1 MNNELIGELLQ
12 GLTDDVASVKKSLA
26 EQKVPVDYRPT
37 LEKLATIVLA
47 LQETVAEPVAVPAA
61 TPASPSP
68 AGVSKDLE
76 KQLRQAV
83 AEEVRRHH
91 PDRPLTQA
99 VQYGVWVFVGVLAL
113 LFLSWWGWWNAAA
126 VRDQRERSAWLWRE
140 TMQTNPAFAVS
151 VGARWRQDSVKFQ
164 EETLRLEERERL
176 LLEAQRKRAE
186 AVMLEKQATPR
197 KTK

>member
-26 EQKVPVDYRPT
+26 EQRPPLDYRPSI
-37 LEKLATIVLA
+37 EKMATIVLA
-47 LQETVAEPVAVPAA
+47 LQKTAAAPVS
-61 TPASPSP
+61 ASPG
-68 AGVSKDLE
+68 GVGKDLE

-83 AEEVRRHH
+83 AEEVRRYH

-99 VQYGVWVFVGVLAL
+99 VRYGVWVFVGVLAV

-140 TMQTNPAFAVS
+140 TMQTNPAFAIS
-151 VGARWRQDSVKFQ
+151 VTARWRQDSVKFQ
-164 EETLRLEERERL
+164 EETIRLEERERL
-176 LLEAQRKRAE
+176 LLQAQRKRAE
-186 AVMLEKQATPR
+186 AVILEKQATPQ

>member
-26 EQKVPVDYRPT
+26 AQQAPVDYRPSI
-37 LEKLATIVLA
+37 ERMATMVLA
-47 LQETVAEPVAVPAA
+47 LQETVARPAA
-61 TPASPSP
+61 PASPP
-68 AGVSKDLE
+68 PVGVSKELE
-76 KQLRQAV
+76 QQLRQAV

-113 LFLSWWGWWNAAA
+113 LLASWWGWWNAAA

-140 TMQTNPAFAVS
+140 TRQTNPAYTTS
-151 VGARWRQDSVKFQ
+151 VTERWRQDSVKFQ
-164 EETLRLEERERL
+164 EATIRLEERERL

-186 AVMLEKQATPR
+186 AVVLEKEATA
-197 KTK
+197 KKAK

>member
-12 GLTDDVASVKKSLA
+12 GLTDDVASVKKSLV
-26 EQKVPVDYRPT
+26 EQPVPVDYRPT

-47 LQETVAEPVAVPAA
+47 LQQTAAKPAPA
-61 TPASPSP
+61 PASPAP
-68 AGVSKDLE
+68 VGVSKELE
-76 KQLRQAV
+76 QQLRQAV

-99 VQYGVWVFVGVLAL
+99 VRYGVWVFIGVLAL

-140 TMQTNPAFAVS
+140 TMQTNPTYTAS
-151 VGARWRQDSVKFQ
+151 VTARWRQDSVKFQ
-164 EETLRLEERERL
+164 EETIRLEERERL

-186 AVMLEKQATPR
+186 AVVLEKEATS
-197 KTK
+197 KKVKE

>member
-26 EQKVPVDYRPT
+26 EQQVPVDYRPT

-47 LQETVAEPVAVPAA
+47 LQEKAARPAA
-61 TPASPSP
+61 GPVSPPP
-68 AGVSKDLE
+68 AGESKDLE

-99 VQYGVWVFVGVLAL
+99 MQYGVWVFVGVLAL

-126 VRDQRERSAWLWRE
+126 VRDQRERSTWLWRE

-151 VGARWRQDSVKFQ
+151 VAARWRQDSVKFQ
-164 EETLRLEERERL
+164 EETVRLEERERL

-186 AVMLEKQATPR
+186 AVVLEKQATS
-197 KTK
+197 KKDK

>member
-26 EQKVPVDYRPT
+26 EQQVPVDYRPT

-47 LQETVAEPVAVPAA
+47 LQEKAARPADGPV
-61 TPASPSP
+61 SPPP
-68 AGVSKDLE
+68 AGESKDLE
-76 KQLRQAV
+76 KQLRQVV
-83 AEEVRRHH
+83 AEEMRRHH

-140 TMQTNPAFAVS
+140 IMQTNPAFAVS

-176 LLEAQRKRAE
+176 LVEAQRKRAE
-186 AVMLEKQATPR
+186 AVMLEKQATP
-197 KTK
+197 KKAK

>member
-26 EQKVPVDYRPT
+26 EQPVPVDYRPT

-47 LQETVAEPVAVPAA
+47 LQQTAAKPAP
-61 TPASPSP
+61 TPASPAP
-68 AGVSKDLE
+68 VGVSKELE
-76 KQLRQAV
+76 QQLRQAV

-99 VQYGVWVFVGVLAL
+99 VRYGVWVFVGVLAL

-126 VRDQRERSAWLWRE
+126 VRDQRERSAWLWRH
-140 TMQTNPAFAVS
+140 TAQLNYRYTSSLTAQ
-151 VGARWRQDSVKFQ
+151 WRQDSVKFQ
-164 EETLRLEERERL
+164 EITIEMEEQKRLK
-176 LLEAQRKRAE
+176 LEAQRKREE
-186 AVMLEKQATPR
+186 AMVLEKQAAAKKVKR
-197 KTK
+197 

>member
-12 GLTDDVASVKKSLA
+12 GLTDDVASVKNSLA
-26 EQKVPVDYRPT
+26 EQQVPVDYRPT

-47 LQETVAEPVAVPAA
+47 LKETAARPAA
-61 TPASPSP
+61 GPVSPPP
-68 AGVSKDLE
+68 AGESKDLE

-140 TMQTNPAFAVS
+140 TMQTNPAFAVA

-186 AVMLEKQATPR
+186 AVILEKQATP
-197 KTK
+197 KKAK

>member
-26 EQKVPVDYRPT
+26 EQQSSVDYGPSIERM
-37 LEKLATIVLA
+37 ATMVLA
-47 LQETVAEPVAVPAA
+47 MQETVARPAA
-61 TPASPSP
+61 PVNPSP
-68 AGVSKDLE
+68 VGVSKELE

-83 AEEVRRHH
+83 AEEVQRHH

-99 VQYGVWVFVGVLAL
+99 VRYGVWVLVGVLAL

-140 TMQTNPAFAVS
+140 TMQTNPTYTAS
-151 VGARWRQDSVKFQ
+151 VTARWRQDSVKFQ
-164 EETLRLEERERL
+164 EETIRLEERERL

-186 AVMLEKQATPR
+186 AVVLEKEATST
-197 KTK
+197 KTKN

>member
-26 EQKVPVDYRPT
+26 EQQVPVDYRPT
-37 LEKLATIVLA
+37 LETLTATVLA
-47 LQETVAEPVAVPAA
+47 LQATAARPAA
-61 TPASPSP
+61 APVSAPP
-68 AGVSKDLE
+68 AGAGRDLE

-83 AEEVRRHH
+83 AEEVQRHH
-91 PDRPLTQA
+91 PDRPLKQA

-126 VRDQRERSAWLWRE
+126 VRDERERSAWLWRE
-140 TMQTNPAFAVS
+140 TTQTNPAFAVS
-151 VGARWRQDSVKFQ
+151 VAARWRQDSVKFQ
-164 EETLRLEERERL
+164 EETIRLEERERL

-186 AVMLEKQATPR
+186 AVILEKQATP
-197 KTK
+197 KKAK

>member
-26 EQKVPVDYRPT
+26 EQQVPVDYRPT
-37 LEKLATIVLA
+37 LEKLATVVLA
-47 LQETVAEPVAVPAA
+47 LQETAARPVAGPV
-61 TPASPSP
+61 SPPP
-68 AGVSKDLE
+68 AGESKDLE

-186 AVMLEKQATPR
+186 AVILEKQATP
-197 KTK
+197 KKAK

>member
-26 EQKVPVDYRPT
+26 DQRPAVDYRPT

-47 LQETVAEPVAVPAA
+47 LQEAAAKPAA
-61 TPASPSP
+61 ALVSPP
-68 AGVSKDLE
+68 PGGMGKDLE

-99 VQYGVWVFVGVLAL
+99 VQYGVWVFVGVLAV

-151 VGARWRQDSVKFQ
+151 VAGRWRQDSVKFQ
-164 EETLRLEERERL
+164 EETIRLEERERL
-176 LLEAQRKRAE
+176 LLQAQRKRAE
-186 AVMLEKQATPR
+186 AVVLEKQATP
-197 KTK
+197 KKAK